1 MLVRLGGVG
10 CDGPEVGG
18 GEVDGVS
25 PAPLAGVAPMGDVAP
40 LADVDTLFKS
50 SPPHAASA
58 AQVSAATIKSRGFFI
73 FRLVMLIKM
82 NRPASTTAAL
92 LLHPGMSQASQGLTV
107 P

>member
-10 CDGPEVGG
+10 CDGCPGCDGPEVGG
-18 GEVDGVS
+18 GKVDGVS
-25 PAPLAGVAPMGDVAP
+25 PAPL
-40 LADVDTLFKS
+40 LAVETLFTS